1 LRSFKDLIK
10 QLLHIEDSPERTA
23 LAYALG
29 IFLGF
34 SPFLG
39 LHTIGGV
46 VVAFLFRMNRVA
58 VLLGVWTN
66 LPWWIIPYYT
76 VATWV
81 GMKVIGFQIDPAVL
95 AEIFRLG
102 LNEGFIQFDFWNRL
116 ASQSDLLLAFGVGS
130 LILGTMLSFIAYPLS
145 LRWIK
150 FYRSRRKQ
158 DSLSNPQGD

>member
-1 LRSFKDLIK
+1 MRSFKDLIK

-39 LHTIGGV
+39 LHTIGGI

-76 VATWV
+76 MATWV

-102 LNEGFIQFDFWNRL
+102 LNEGFIQSDFWNRL

>member
-1 LRSFKDLIK
+1 MRSFKDLIK

-102 LNEGFIQFDFWNRL
+102 LNEGFIQSDFWNRL

>member
-39 LHTIGGV
+39 LHTIGGI

-102 LNEGFIQFDFWNRL
+102 LNEGFIQSDFWNRL